1 MKKTSQ
7 NLFQPFVG
15 HQQMHFCHAT
25 MKSRIQLSNHPLAL
39 WVAIYHEIEKLSPQ
53 FIQRKLSIL

>member
-1 MKKTSQ
+1 
-7 NLFQPFVG
+7 
-15 HQQMHFCHAT
+15 MHFCHAT

-53 FIQRKLSIL
+53 FIQRKLSILKTQVFFLFQGDL